1 MMKRIVIDTNCLLA
15 ILPSRSPYHSV
26 WTDFL
31 AGKLE
36 ICVSNEVLMEYEEVL
51 SEKTSPY
58 FADAIIQALLN
69 RDNLVKVS
77 PVWRFNLILQDP
89 DDNKF
94 VDCAVCG
101 QAELLVS
108 NDKHFR
114 TIRDVSFPPIT
125 LVTIQQFV
133 NPRSDGFALRPQ

>member
-1 MMKRIVIDTNCLLA
+1 MRRVVIDTNCLLA

-26 WTDFL
+26 WTEFL
-31 AGKLE
+31 EGRLE
-36 ICVSNEVLMEYEEVL
+36 ICVSNEVLMEYEEIL

-58 FADAIIQALLN
+58 FADCIIQALLN
-69 RDNLVKVS
+69 RKNLVRVS
-77 PVWRFNLILQDP
+77 PVWRFNMISQDP

-101 QAELLVS
+101 QAEYLVS

-114 TIRDVSFPPIT
+114 ALRDVSFPPVT
-125 LVTIQQFV
+125 LVTIQEFV
-133 NPRSDGFALRPQ
+133 YPLRPT